1 MYALP
6 PERKKYLVRQ
16 NRDFKI
22 ANRQAPASPQATY
35 PASFGPVNSAG
46 LLPRLIPQLTGDAGL
61 IRRFSVIGW
70 GSGATSTTV
79 PPLISSGSNGS
90 SGEFNSNSSL
100 QGNFQA
106 QITRVAEDMQPLQPQ
121 STGNLW
127 TSWWASAGGE
137 KFEKDGENESAKSAK
152 WYIDGL
158 RIGKVPDVKL
168 VKHLITLRVHL
179 STAKLAFISDFVT
192 SEKGLIGLGTLLSG
206 LVGKGGK
213 KKVLSEIETTVLLEV
228 LKCLRV
234 LLNTAV
240 RGSFSIGSHELI
252 HLSNSLVS
260 MMYWRLR
267 RWSRTSH
274 TRSMFRPPKFI
285 PCLPSS
291 WLLYACSLS

>member
-6 PERKKYLVRQ
+6 PERKRYLVRQ
-16 NRDFKI
+16 NHDFKFT
-22 ANRQAPASPQATY
+22 NRQAPASPQAAHS
-35 PASFGPVNSAG
+35 PSFGPANASG
-46 LLPRLIPQLTGDAGL
+46 LLPRLIPQLTGETGL

-70 GSGATSTTV
+70 GSGATSTAV
-79 PPLISSGSNGS
+79 PPLVSPSSTGP

-106 QITRVAEDMQPLQPQ
+106 HITKVAEDMQPLEAQ
-121 STGNLW
+121 STGSLW

-137 KFEKDGENESAKSAK
+137 RPEKNGENESAQSAK

-158 RIGKVPDVKL
+158 RIGKAPDMKL

-192 SEKGLIGLGTLLSG
+192 SEKGLIGLGTILSA

-234 LLNTAV
+234 LLNTVV
-240 RGSFSIGSHELI
+240 RKFFSILAHELI
-252 HLSNSLVS
+252 CPSKSSVS
-260 MMYWRLR
+260 MKYWRLL
-267 RWSRTSH
+267 RWSRTFH
-274 TRSMFRPPKFI
+274 MPFMFRHQKCILWLPNFWPP
-285 PCLPSS
+285 
-291 WLLYACSLS
+291 